1 MPRFHPTNVRRSR
14 RWLALA
20 VAVVLGG
27 PAARAE
33 EGKGSA
39 SFVALGPAGL
49 RIEGSTDQVKLVA
62 HDDELVVTVDLASL
76 KTGIG
81 VRDKHLREDLQT
93 AQFPSAELR
102 VKRAALKLP
111 QPLAEASGEADGQ
124 LLLHGQSKPVHFRYT
139 ARRTGGGA
147 EVTGALRIH
156 LADFGI
162 APRAYLGISVKP
174 DVDASVKLQVAP

>member
-1 MPRFHPTNVRRSR
+1 MPRFHPTKGRGNRG
-14 RWLALA
+14 WLALA
-20 VAVVLGG
+20 ALLVLGG
-27 PAARAE
+27 LAARAE

-49 RIEGSTDQVKLVA
+49 RIEGSTDQVKLFA
-62 HDDELVVTVDLASL
+62 QDDQLVVTVDLASL

-93 AQFPSAELR
+93 AQFPSGELR

-124 LLLHGQSKPVHFRYT
+124 LLLHGQSNSVHFRFT
-139 ARRTGGGA
+139 ARRTDGGT

-174 DVDASVKLQVAP
+174 DVDVSVKLQVAP